1 MLAEIFIVHAETLA
15 RARQETIPV
24 SRSPF
29 IPFDRS
35 VQLKFK
41 DSNASNSRSEIVD
54 TYADQSLMSGA
65 NLNARCAGVLQP
77 ICDDRGADPVEFGS

>member
-1 MLAEIFIVHAETLA
+1 MLAEIFMVHAETLA
-15 RARQETIPV
+15 RACQETIPV

-29 IPFDRS
+29 VPFDRS

-41 DSNASNSRSEIVD
+41 DSNTNAD

-65 NLNARCAGVLQP
+65 NLNVRIVSIRTCRP
-77 ICDDRGADPVEFGS
+77 

>member
-15 RARQETIPV
+15 RACQETIPV

-29 IPFDRS
+29 VPFDRS

-41 DSNASNSRSEIVD
+41 DSNTSNSGCEIVH
-54 TYADQSLMSGA
+54 TSADQSLASGA
-65 NLNARCAGVLQP
+65 NLNARSSQ
-77 ICDDRGADPVEFGS
+77 

>member
-1 MLAEIFIVHAETLA
+1 MLAEIFIVRAETLA
-15 RARQETIPV
+15 RASQETIPV

-41 DSNASNSRSEIVD
+41 DSNTSSSRCEIVH
-54 TYADQSLMSGA
+54 TSADQSLSGA
-65 NLNARCAGVLQP
+65 NLNARSSQ
-77 ICDDRGADPVEFGS
+77 